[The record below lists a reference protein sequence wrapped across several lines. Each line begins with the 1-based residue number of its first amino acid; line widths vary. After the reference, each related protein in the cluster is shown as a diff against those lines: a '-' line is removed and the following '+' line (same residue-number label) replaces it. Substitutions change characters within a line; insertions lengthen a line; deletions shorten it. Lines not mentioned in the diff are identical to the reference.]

1 MRFQVVME
9 AAVTEAIRDLL
20 KISMTFLLQVPLEN
34 CQTAYF
40 TKNILF
46 EIDLEPA
53 RNTVI

>member
-1 MRFQVVME
+1 ME